1 MFTAAYPSL
10 DNRPIVDFTHPP
22 LEKMA
27 TILPNVIFWGIFLNE
42 KFRILMNISLKF
54 VHKGLIDNE
63 QALV

>member
-10 DNRPIVDFTHPP
+10 DNRPILDFTHLP
-22 LEKMA
+22 LDKMT
-27 TILPNVIFWGIFLNE
+27 TILSDVIFQGIFLNE
-42 KFRILMNISLKF
+42 KFRMLMNISLKF